1 MNTNLID
8 WNTYRQDLKSNLANE
23 RIWELGASN
32 DIAANCHAQNAEM
45 IKNELNLIELKRYS
59 EVVALH
65 ADNSEH
71 WDDYLLLAC
80 PHCGSND
87 VYVKDHNDDNWDPLY
102 ACHFCE
108 NEFTINQ

>member
-1 MNTNLID
+1 MNTILID
-8 WNTYRQDLKSNLANE
+8 WETYRLDLRSDLAYERFWQFFTPNE
-23 RIWELGASN
+23 IV
-32 DIAANCHAQNAEM
+32 ANRRAQNAER
-45 IKNELNLIELKRYS
+45 IKNELNLIELKKFS

-71 WDDYLLLAC
+71 WDDYLLLVC

-87 VYVKDHNDDNWDPLY
+87 VYIKDHNDDNWEPLY